1 MASVIK
7 IKSSA
12 VPGKQ
17 PNTTT
22 LDTAELAIN
31 TIDQKMYSANGTVV
45 FEIGSNLTSLS
56 VTTTA
61 NIAALAVNGQSFPP
75 SDGGSGQILKTY
87 GNGTLYWTNEAG
99 ASGFSAYNEYRFVAT
114 SGQTNFAGNDADGN
128 SLGYREGGVQVFI
141 NGILIEETEDYVA
154 TNGANVV
161 LNSAASANDIIQI
174 YAYNIGSS
182 NNITIAANNNIGIAN
197 VNPAHI
203 LSVNGNTYIQAN
215 VTINDTLLDGSDR
228 AFKVYYANGS
238 VAWG

>member
-1 MASVIK
+1 MASIIK

-17 PNTTT
+17 PNTST

-56 VTTTA
+56 VTTSA
-61 NIAALAVNGQSFPP
+61 DLATLSVNGQSFPIQ
-75 SDGGSGQILKTY
+75 DGGSGQILKTY

-99 ASGFSAYNEYRFVAT
+99 ASGFSAYNEYKFVAT
-114 SGQTNFAGNDADGN
+114 SGQTNFAGNDAEGQ
-128 SLGYREGGVQVFI
+128 SLGYREGSIQVYI
-141 NGILIEETEDYVA
+141 NGVLIEETEDYTA

-161 LNSAASANDIIQI
+161 LQSGASANDIVQI
-174 YAYNIGSS
+174 FAYNIGSS
-182 NNITIAANNNIGIAN
+182 NNITIAANNNIGIN
-197 VNPAHI
+197 NTSPSHI

-215 VTINDTLLDGSDR
+215 LTVTNTLLDGSDR